1 MSASLDLSLGSDR
14 PTILVVEDDAHIR
27 EVLSGLLGALGYRLL
42 MAVSAEQALDALN
55 VVRPDLVL
63 TDVHLGAMNGIEL
76 CARLKADPRYE
87 LMPVVILTS
96 VTDLQA
102 RVAGLAAGADDFF
115 TKPVEFVELRTRLA
129 ALLRV
134 KMLLGQLERAES
146 VITTLALT
154 IEARDPYTLGHC
166 DRLSRYAVAVGEALG
181 LDHEMIRA
189 LRLGGYLH
197 DLGKIAVP
205 DGILLKPGPLDPIE
219 QERIRAHAGAGS
231 DLVIGLHSMDL
242 VRPIMRHHH
251 ERWDGSGY
259 PDGLKGEAIPLGA
272 RIISVVDVFD
282 ALHTDR
288 PYKAA
293 LPRPEAVSLLLRETE
308 AGYWDPKVVETFLDI
323 LRQLKLG
330 SGLTFR
336 HFRGERRSHP
346 HAKKC
351 RNVRPDP

>member
-1 MSASLDLSLGSDR
+1 MSDSLDLSLDAISER
-14 PTILVVEDDAHIR
+14 PTILVVEDEPHIR
-27 EVLSGLLGALGYRLL
+27 DVLAGLLGALGYRLL
-42 MAVSAEQALDALN
+42 MAVSAEQALDVLN
-55 VVRPDLVL
+55 VVSPDLVL
-63 TDVHLGAMNGIEL
+63 TDVHLGAMSGIEL

-87 LMPVVILTS
+87 LMPVVILTA
-96 VTDLQA
+96 VGDLEA

-134 KMLLGQLERAES
+134 KMLLGQLERAEA

-166 DRLSRYAVAVGEALG
+166 DRLSRYAVALGQALG
-181 LDHEMIRA
+181 LDPDMVRA

-205 DGILLKPGPLDPIE
+205 DGILLKPGPLDPME
-219 QERIRAHAGAGS
+219 QERIRAHPGAGS
-231 DLVIGLHSMDL
+231 DLVLGLRSMEL

-251 ERWDGSGY
+251 EKWDGSGY
-259 PDGLKGEAIPLGA
+259 PDGLKGAAIPLGA

-282 ALHTDR
+282 ALHTER

-293 LPRPEAVSLLLRETE
+293 LPRSEAVSLLIRETD
-308 AGYWDPKVVETFLDI
+308 AGYWDPKVVETFLEI
-323 LRQLKLG
+323 LRQYQ
-330 SGLTFR
+330 
-336 HFRGERRSHP
+336 
-346 HAKKC
+346 
-351 RNVRPDP
+351 

>member
-1 MSASLDLSLGSDR
+1 MSASLDLSLGTDR

-181 LDHEMIRA
+181 LDHDMLRA

-323 LRQLKLG
+323 LRQLK
-330 SGLTFR
+330 
-336 HFRGERRSHP
+336 
-346 HAKKC
+346 
-351 RNVRPDP
+351 

>member
-1 MSASLDLSLGSDR
+1 MNDSLDLSPGAISER
-14 PTILVVEDDAHIR
+14 PTILVVEDEPHIR

-42 MAVSAEQALDALN
+42 LAASAEQALDTLN
-55 VVRPDLVL
+55 VVSPDLVL
-63 TDVHLGAMNGIEL
+63 TDVHLGAMSGLEL

-87 LMPVVILTS
+87 LMPVVILTA
-96 VTDLQA
+96 VGDLEA

-134 KMLLGQLERAES
+134 KLLLGQLERAEA

-219 QERIRAHAGAGS
+219 QERIRAHPGAGS
-231 DLVIGLHSMDL
+231 DLVLGLRSMEL

-251 ERWDGSGY
+251 EKWDGSGY

-282 ALHTDR
+282 ALHTER

-293 LPRPEAVSLLLRETE
+293 LSRSDAVSLLIRETD
-308 AGYWDPKVVETFLDI
+308 AGYWDPKVVETFLEI
-323 LRQLKLG
+323 LR
-330 SGLTFR
+330 
-336 HFRGERRSHP
+336 HY
-346 HAKKC
+346 A
-351 RNVRPDP
+351 

>member
-1 MSASLDLSLGSDR
+1 MSDKLDLGSSPADR

-27 EVLSGLLGALGYRLL
+27 DVLSGLLGTLGYRML
-42 MAVSAEQALDALN
+42 MAASAEQALDALN
-55 VVRPDLVL
+55 VVSPDLVL
-63 TDVHLGAMNGIEL
+63 TDVHLGAMSGIEL

-87 LMPVVILTS
+87 LMPVVILTA
-96 VTDLQA
+96 VGDLEA

-115 TKPVEFVELRTRLA
+115 TKPVAFVELRTRLG

-134 KMLLGQLERAES
+134 RLLLSQLERAEA

-166 DRLSRYAVAVGEALG
+166 DRLSRYAVAVGEGLG
-181 LDHEMIRA
+181 LDPEMVRS

-219 QERIRAHAGAGS
+219 YERIRAHPGAGS
-231 DLVIGLHSMDL
+231 DLVLGLRSMEL

-251 ERWDGSGY
+251 EKWDGSGY

-282 ALHTDR
+282 ALHTER

-293 LPRPEAVSLLLRETE
+293 LSRSEAVSTLIRETDL
-308 AGYWDPKVVETFLDI
+308 GYWDPRVVETFLEI
-323 LRQLKLG
+323 LR
-330 SGLTFR
+330 
-336 HFRGERRSHP
+336 HFKHD
-346 HAKKC
+346 A
-351 RNVRPDP
+351 

>member
-1 MSASLDLSLGSDR
+1 MSDRLALSGGAVER
-14 PTILVVEDDAHIR
+14 PTILVVEDEPHIR

-42 MAVSAEQALDALN
+42 MAASAEQALDALN
-55 VVRPDLVL
+55 VVSPDLVL
-63 TDVHLGAMNGIEL
+63 TDVHLGAMSGIEL

-87 LMPVVILTS
+87 LTPVVILTA
-96 VTDLQA
+96 VGDLEA

-115 TKPVEFVELRTRLA
+115 TKPVEFVELRTRLT

-134 KMLLGQLERAES
+134 KLLLSQLEHAEA

-166 DRLSRYAVAVGEALG
+166 DRLSRYAVALGEALG
-181 LDHEMIRA
+181 LDHEILRA

-219 QERIRAHAGAGS
+219 QERIRAHPGAGS
-231 DLVIGLHSMDL
+231 DLVLGLRSLEL

-251 ERWDGSGY
+251 EKCDGSGY

-282 ALHTDR
+282 ALHTER

-293 LPRPEAVSLLLRETE
+293 MPRSEAVSLLIRETE
-308 AGYWDPKVVETFLDI
+308 AGYWDPKIVDAFLEI
-323 LRQLKLG
+323 LR
-330 SGLTFR
+330 
-336 HFRGERRSHP
+336 HFKHDAP
-346 HAKKC
+346 
-351 RNVRPDP
+351 

>member
-1 MSASLDLSLGSDR
+1 VSDSLDLSLDVISER
-14 PTILVVEDDAHIR
+14 PTILVVEDEPHIR
-27 EVLSGLLGALGYRLL
+27 DVLAGLLGALGYRLL
-42 MAVSAEQALDALN
+42 MAVSAEQALDVLN
-55 VVRPDLVL
+55 VVSPDLVL
-63 TDVHLGAMNGIEL
+63 TDVHLGAMSGIEL

-87 LMPVVILTS
+87 LTPVVILTA
-96 VTDLQA
+96 VGDLEA

-134 KMLLGQLERAES
+134 KMLLGQLERAEA

-166 DRLSRYAVAVGEALG
+166 DRLSRYAVALGEALG
-181 LDHEMIRA
+181 LDHDMLRA

-205 DGILLKPGPLDPIE
+205 DGILLKPGPLDPME
-219 QERIRAHAGAGS
+219 QERIRAHPGAGS
-231 DLVIGLHSMDL
+231 DLVLGLRSMEL

-251 ERWDGSGY
+251 EKWDGSGY
-259 PDGLKGEAIPLGA
+259 PDGLKGAAIPLGA

-282 ALHTDR
+282 ALHTER

-293 LPRPEAVSLLLRETE
+293 LPRSEAVSLLIRETD
-308 AGYWDPKVVETFLDI
+308 AGYWDPKVVETFLEI
-323 LRQLKLG
+323 LRQYQ
-330 SGLTFR
+330 
-336 HFRGERRSHP
+336 
-346 HAKKC
+346 
-351 RNVRPDP
+351 

>member
-1 MSASLDLSLGSDR
+1 MNDRFDLTVVAPER
-14 PTILVVEDDAHIR
+14 PTILVVEDEPHIR
-27 EVLSGLLGALGYRLL
+27 DVLSGLLGALGYRLL
-42 MAVSAEQALDALN
+42 MAASAEQALDALN
-55 VVRPDLVL
+55 VVSPDLVL
-63 TDVHLGAMNGIEL
+63 TDVHLGAMSGIEL

-87 LMPVVILTS
+87 LMPVVILTA
-96 VTDLQA
+96 VGDLEA

-115 TKPVEFVELRTRLA
+115 TKPVEFVELRTRLG

-134 KMLLGQLERAES
+134 RLLLGQLERAEA

-181 LDHEMIRA
+181 LDAEMVRS

-205 DGILLKPGPLDPIE
+205 DGILLKPGPLDPVE
-219 QERIRAHAGAGS
+219 YERIRAHPGAGS
-231 DLVIGLHSMDL
+231 DLVLGLRSMEL

-251 ERWDGSGY
+251 EKWDGSGY

-293 LPRPEAVSLLLRETE
+293 LPRSEAVSTLIRETD
-308 AGYWDPKVVETFLDI
+308 AGYWDPRVVETFLEI
-323 LRQLKLG
+323 LRHYK
-330 SGLTFR
+330 
-336 HFRGERRSHP
+336 H
-346 HAKKC
+346 
-351 RNVRPDP
+351 D

>member
-1 MSASLDLSLGSDR
+1 MNDRLDFSLGAISER
-14 PTILVVEDDAHIR
+14 PTILVVEDEPHIR

-42 MAVSAEQALDALN
+42 MAASAEQALDTLN
-55 VVRPDLVL
+55 VVSPDLVL
-63 TDVHLGAMNGIEL
+63 TDVHLGAMSGIEL

-87 LMPVVILTS
+87 LMPVVILTA
-96 VTDLQA
+96 VGDLEA

-134 KMLLGQLERAES
+134 KLLLGQLERAEA

-166 DRLSRYAVAVGEALG
+166 DRLSRYAVALGEALG
-181 LDHEMIRA
+181 LDHDMVRA

-197 DLGKIAVP
+197 DLGKISVP

-219 QERIRAHAGAGS
+219 QERIRAHPGAGS
-231 DLVIGLHSMDL
+231 DLVVGLRSMEL

-251 ERWDGSGY
+251 EKWDGSGY

-282 ALHTDR
+282 ALHTER

-293 LPRPEAVSLLLRETE
+293 LSRSDAVSLLIRETD
-308 AGYWDPKVVETFLDI
+308 AGYWDPKVVETFLEI
-323 LRQLKLG
+323 LRQYQ
-330 SGLTFR
+330 
-336 HFRGERRSHP
+336 
-346 HAKKC
+346 
-351 RNVRPDP
+351 

>member
-1 MSASLDLSLGSDR
+1 MSTRLDLGPRVVSDR
-14 PTILVVEDDAHIR
+14 PTILVVEDEPHIR

-42 MAVSAEQALDALN
+42 MAASAEQALDALS
-55 VVRPDLVL
+55 VVTPDLVL
-63 TDVHLGAMNGIEL
+63 TDVHLGAMSGIEL
-76 CARLKADPRYE
+76 CAQLKADPRYE
-87 LMPVVILTS
+87 LMPVVILTA
-96 VTDLQA
+96 VGDLEA

-115 TKPVEFVELRTRLA
+115 TKPVEFVELRTRLG

-134 KMLLGQLERAES
+134 RQLLSQLDRAEA

-166 DRLSRYAVAVGEALG
+166 DRLSRYAVALGEALG
-181 LDHEMIRA
+181 LDQEMLRA

-205 DGILLKPGPLDPIE
+205 DGILLKPGPLDPLE
-219 QERIRAHAGAGS
+219 QERIRAHPGAGS
-231 DLVIGLHSMDL
+231 DLVLGLRSLEL

-251 ERWDGSGY
+251 EKWDGSGY

-288 PYKAA
+288 PYKTA
-293 LPRPEAVSLLLRETE
+293 LSRSDAVSLLIRETD
-308 AGYWDPKVVETFLDI
+308 AGYWDPRVVDSFLEI
-323 LRQLKLG
+323 LRHYQ
-330 SGLTFR
+330 
-336 HFRGERRSHP
+336 HD
-346 HAKKC
+346 A
-351 RNVRPDP
+351 

>member
-1 MSASLDLSLGSDR
+1 MSTSLDLSLGADR
-14 PTILVVEDDAHIR
+14 PTILVVEDDPRIR

-96 VTDLQA
+96 VSDLQA

-166 DRLSRYAVAVGEALG
+166 DRLSRYAVALGEALG
-181 LDHEMIRA
+181 LDPEMRRA

-231 DLVIGLHSMDL
+231 DLVIGLGSMDL

-293 LPRPEAVSLLLRETE
+293 LPRSEAVSLLIRETD
-308 AGYWDPKVVETFLDI
+308 AGYWDPKVVEAFLDI
-323 LRQLKLG
+323 LRQQ
-330 SGLTFR
+330 
-336 HFRGERRSHP
+336 
-346 HAKKC
+346 
-351 RNVRPDP
+351 

>member
-1 MSASLDLSLGSDR
+1 MSADPLDRSPGAGLPER
-14 PTILVVEDDAHIR
+14 ATILVVEDDAHIR

-42 MAVSAEQALDALN
+42 MTASAERALETLD
-55 VVRPDLVL
+55 VVSPDLVL
-63 TDVHLGAMNGIEL
+63 TDVHLGAMSGIEL
-76 CARLKADPRYE
+76 CARLKADPRHE
-87 LMPVVILTS
+87 LMPVVILTA
-96 VTDLQA
+96 VGDLQA
-102 RVAGLAAGADDFF
+102 RVAGLAAGADAFF

-134 KMLLGQLERAES
+134 KTLLDQLERAEA

-166 DRLSRYAVAVGEALG
+166 DRLSRYAVAVGDALG
-181 LDHEMIRA
+181 LDQEMKRA

-205 DGILLKPGPLDPIE
+205 DGILLKPGPLDPVE
-219 QERIRAHAGAGS
+219 QERIRAHPGAGS
-231 DLVIGLHSMDL
+231 DLVLGLRSMEL

-251 ERWDGSGY
+251 EKWDGSGY

-288 PYKAA
+288 PYKSA
-293 LPRPEAVSLLLRETE
+293 LSRSDTVSLLLRETD
-308 AGYWDPKVVETFLDI
+308 AGYWDPRIVDTFLDV
-323 LRQLKLG
+323 LRET
-330 SGLTFR
+330 S
-336 HFRGERRSHP
+336 
-346 HAKKC
+346 
-351 RNVRPDP
+351 

>member
-1 MSASLDLSLGSDR
+1 MSDSLDLSLDAISER
-14 PTILVVEDDAHIR
+14 PTILVVEDEPHIR
-27 EVLSGLLGALGYRLL
+27 DVLAGLLGALGYRLL
-42 MAVSAEQALDALN
+42 MAVSAEQALDVLN
-55 VVRPDLVL
+55 VVSPDLVL
-63 TDVHLGAMNGIEL
+63 TDVHLGAMSGIEL

-87 LMPVVILTS
+87 LMPVVILTA
-96 VTDLQA
+96 VGDLEA

-134 KMLLGQLERAES
+134 KMLLGQLERAEA

-166 DRLSRYAVAVGEALG
+166 DRLSRYAVALGEALG
-181 LDHEMIRA
+181 LDHEMLRA

-205 DGILLKPGPLDPIE
+205 DGILLKPGPLDPVE
-219 QERIRAHAGAGS
+219 QERIRAHPGAGS
-231 DLVIGLHSMDL
+231 DLVLGLRSMEL

-251 ERWDGSGY
+251 EKWDGSGY
-259 PDGLKGEAIPLGA
+259 PDGLKGAAIPLGA

-282 ALHTDR
+282 ALHTER

-293 LPRPEAVSLLLRETE
+293 LPRSEAVSLLIRETD
-308 AGYWDPKVVETFLDI
+308 AGYWDPKVVETFLEI
-323 LRQLKLG
+323 LRQYQ
-330 SGLTFR
+330 
-336 HFRGERRSHP
+336 
-346 HAKKC
+346 
-351 RNVRPDP
+351 

>member
-1 MSASLDLSLGSDR
+1 MNDRLDLALGAISER
-14 PTILVVEDDAHIR
+14 PTILVVEDEPHIR

-42 MAVSAEQALDALN
+42 MAASAEQALDTLN
-55 VVRPDLVL
+55 VVSPDLVL
-63 TDVHLGAMNGIEL
+63 TDVHLGAMSGIEL

-87 LMPVVILTS
+87 LMPVVILTA
-96 VTDLQA
+96 VGDLEA

-134 KMLLGQLERAES
+134 KLLLGQLERAEA

-166 DRLSRYAVAVGEALG
+166 DRLSRYAVALGEALG
-181 LDHEMIRA
+181 LDHDMVRA

-197 DLGKIAVP
+197 DLGKISVP

-219 QERIRAHAGAGS
+219 QERIRAHPGAGS
-231 DLVIGLHSMDL
+231 DLVLGLRSMEL

-251 ERWDGSGY
+251 EKWDGSGY

-282 ALHTDR
+282 ALHTER

-293 LPRPEAVSLLLRETE
+293 LSRSDAVSLLIRETD
-308 AGYWDPKVVETFLDI
+308 AGYWDPKVVETFLEI
-323 LRQLKLG
+323 LRQYQ
-330 SGLTFR
+330 
-336 HFRGERRSHP
+336 
-346 HAKKC
+346 
-351 RNVRPDP
+351 

>member
-1 MSASLDLSLGSDR
+1 MSDRLDLSVGAER
-14 PTILVVEDDAHIR
+14 PTILVIEDDPHIR
-27 EVLSGLLGALGYRLL
+27 DLLSGLLGALGYRLL
-42 MAVSAEQALDALN
+42 MAASAEQALDALD
-55 VVRPDLVL
+55 VVIPDLVL
-63 TDVHLGAMNGIEL
+63 TDVHLGAMSGIEL
-76 CARLKADPRYE
+76 CAQLKADPRYA
-87 LMPVVILTS
+87 LMPVVILTA
-96 VTDLQA
+96 VGDLEA

-134 KMLLGQLERAES
+134 KTLLSQLDRAEA

-166 DRLSRYAVAVGEALG
+166 DRLSRYAVDLGEALG
-181 LDHEMIRA
+181 LDPEMLRA

-219 QERIRAHAGAGS
+219 QERIRAHPGAGS
-231 DLVIGLHSMDL
+231 DLVLGLRSLEL

-251 ERWDGSGY
+251 EKWDGSGY

-272 RIISVVDVFD
+272 RIISVVDVYD

-293 LPRPEAVSLLLRETE
+293 MPRSEAVSLLIRETD
-308 AGYWDPKVVETFLDI
+308 AGYWDPKIVDTFLEI
-323 LRQLKLG
+323 LRHYK
-330 SGLTFR
+330 
-336 HFRGERRSHP
+336 HD
-346 HAKKC
+346 A
-351 RNVRPDP
+351 

>member
-1 MSASLDLSLGSDR
+1 MSDSLDLALDAISER
-14 PTILVVEDDAHIR
+14 PTILVVEDEPHIR
-27 EVLSGLLGALGYRLL
+27 EVLAGLLGALGYRLL

-55 VVRPDLVL
+55 VVSPDLVL
-63 TDVHLGAMNGIEL
+63 TDVHLGAMSGIEL

-87 LMPVVILTS
+87 LMPVVILTA
-96 VTDLQA
+96 VGDLEA

-134 KMLLGQLERAES
+134 KMLLGQLERAEA

-166 DRLSRYAVAVGEALG
+166 DRLSRYAVALGQALG
-181 LDHEMIRA
+181 LDHEMLRA

-205 DGILLKPGPLDPIE
+205 DGILLKPGPLDPME
-219 QERIRAHAGAGS
+219 QERIRAHPGAGS
-231 DLVIGLHSMDL
+231 DLVLGLRSMEL

-251 ERWDGSGY
+251 EKWDGSGY
-259 PDGLKGEAIPLGA
+259 PDGLKGAAIPLGA

-282 ALHTDR
+282 ALHTER

-293 LPRPEAVSLLLRETE
+293 LPRAEAVSLLIRETD
-308 AGYWDPKVVETFLDI
+308 AGYWDPKVVETFLEI
-323 LRQLKLG
+323 LRQYK
-330 SGLTFR
+330 
-336 HFRGERRSHP
+336 
-346 HAKKC
+346 
-351 RNVRPDP
+351 

>member
-1 MSASLDLSLGSDR
+1 MNDRLDFSLGAISER
-14 PTILVVEDDAHIR
+14 PTILVVEDEPHIR

-42 MAVSAEQALDALN
+42 MAASAEQALDTLN
-55 VVRPDLVL
+55 VVSPDLVL
-63 TDVHLGAMNGIEL
+63 TDVHLGAMSGIEL

-87 LMPVVILTS
+87 LMPVVILTA
-96 VTDLQA
+96 VGDLEA

-134 KMLLGQLERAES
+134 KLLLGQLERAEA

-166 DRLSRYAVAVGEALG
+166 DRLSRYAVALGEALG
-181 LDHEMIRA
+181 LDHDMVRA

-197 DLGKIAVP
+197 DLGKISVP

-219 QERIRAHAGAGS
+219 QERIRAHPGAGS
-231 DLVIGLHSMDL
+231 DLVVGLRSMEL

-251 ERWDGSGY
+251 EKWDGSGY

-282 ALHTDR
+282 ALHTER

-293 LPRPEAVSLLLRETE
+293 LSRSDAVSLLIHETD
-308 AGYWDPKVVETFLDI
+308 AGYWDPKVVETFLEI
-323 LRQLKLG
+323 LRQYQ
-330 SGLTFR
+330 
-336 HFRGERRSHP
+336 
-346 HAKKC
+346 
-351 RNVRPDP
+351 

>member
-1 MSASLDLSLGSDR
+1 MDASLDLALGADR

-27 EVLSGLLGALGYRLL
+27 EILAGLLGALGYRLL

-63 TDVHLGAMNGIEL
+63 TDVHLGEMNGIEL

-96 VTDLQA
+96 VNDLQA

-166 DRLSRYAVAVGEALG
+166 DRLSRYAVALGEALG
-181 LDHEMIRA
+181 LDHEMLRA

-231 DLVIGLHSMDL
+231 DLVIGLRSLDL

-293 LPRPEAVSLLLRETE
+293 LPRSEAVALLIRETD
-308 AGYWDPKVVETFLDI
+308 AGYWDPKVVETFLEI
-323 LRQLKLG
+323 LRQQ
-330 SGLTFR
+330 R
-336 HFRGERRSHP
+336 
-346 HAKKC
+346 
-351 RNVRPDP
+351 

>member
-1 MSASLDLSLGSDR
+1 MSDSLDLALDAISER
-14 PTILVVEDDAHIR
+14 PTILVVEDEPHIR
-27 EVLSGLLGALGYRLL
+27 EVLAGLLGALGYRLL

-55 VVRPDLVL
+55 VVSPDLVL
-63 TDVHLGAMNGIEL
+63 TDVHLGAMSGIEL

-87 LMPVVILTS
+87 LMPVVILTA
-96 VTDLQA
+96 VGDLEA

-134 KMLLGQLERAES
+134 KMLLGQLERAEA

-166 DRLSRYAVAVGEALG
+166 DRLSRYAVALGQALG
-181 LDHEMIRA
+181 LDHEMLRA

-219 QERIRAHAGAGS
+219 QERIRAHPGAGS
-231 DLVIGLHSMDL
+231 DLVVGLRSMEL

-251 ERWDGSGY
+251 EKWDGSGY
-259 PDGLKGEAIPLGA
+259 PDGLKGAAIPLGA

-282 ALHTDR
+282 ALHTER

-293 LPRPEAVSLLLRETE
+293 LPRAEAVSLLIRETD
-308 AGYWDPKVVETFLDI
+308 AGYWDPKVVETFLEI
-323 LRQLKLG
+323 LRQYK
-330 SGLTFR
+330 
-336 HFRGERRSHP
+336 
-346 HAKKC
+346 
-351 RNVRPDP
+351 

>member
-1 MSASLDLSLGSDR
+1 MNDRLDFSLGAISER
-14 PTILVVEDDAHIR
+14 PTILVVEDEPHIR

-42 MAVSAEQALDALN
+42 MAASAEQALDALN
-55 VVRPDLVL
+55 VVSPDLVL
-63 TDVHLGAMNGIEL
+63 TDVHLGAMSGIEL

-87 LMPVVILTS
+87 LMPVVILTA
-96 VTDLQA
+96 VGDLEA

-134 KMLLGQLERAES
+134 KLLLGQLERAEA

-166 DRLSRYAVAVGEALG
+166 DRLSRYAVALGEALG
-181 LDHEMIRA
+181 LDHDMVRA

-197 DLGKIAVP
+197 DLGKISVP

-219 QERIRAHAGAGS
+219 QERIRAHPGAGS
-231 DLVIGLHSMDL
+231 DLVVGLRSMEL

-251 ERWDGSGY
+251 EKWDGSGY

-282 ALHTDR
+282 ALHTER

-293 LPRPEAVSLLLRETE
+293 LSRSDAVSLLIRETD
-308 AGYWDPKVVETFLDI
+308 AGYWDPKVVETFLEI
-323 LRQLKLG
+323 LRQYQ
-330 SGLTFR
+330 
-336 HFRGERRSHP
+336 
-346 HAKKC
+346 
-351 RNVRPDP
+351 